1 MTHLQDT
8 EEVWAEWSS
17 FVPVCP
23 GSLSRLMFWVLNTV
37 GGADPSPLLSPR
49 ATGPGMCPSLS
60 QSVPSLV
67 TVYQSRWKTLLF
79 STGIDQECGWSCQ
92 LLSYPPHG
100 GSLIE
105 NVEQRAA
112 VLLKELAASLNLR

>member
-67 TVYQSRWKTLLF
+67 TVCQ
-79 STGIDQECGWSCQ
+79 IDQECGWSCQ